1 MYVYMYMYDVEFEW
15 YWYWIW
21 TFSFNSTNT
30 FDLKKLRRRDASVE
44 SLNSPLC
51 VWEEFHSSGLSSPT
65 KQFKASA
72 ISNRD
77 EISNNS
83 CNQKYHLQILPQI
96 LWKLSKWCLRRG
108 QRWSQGVR
116 GLGTVAPPVAS
127 SSLCSATQPPPNT
140 AVNHR
145 QIHFSAAPSNTF
157 LNCLQILT

>member
-1 MYVYMYMYDVEFEW
+1 MYDIEW
-15 YWYWIW
+15 YDNFICLFVVFLFYKYVWPG
-21 TFSFNSTNT
+21 NG
-30 FDLKKLRRRDASVE
+30 RRDASVE

-72 ISNRD
+72 ISNQD

-83 CNQKYHLQILPQI
+83 CNPKYHLQILPQI
-96 LWKLSKWCLRRG
+96 LWKLSGVKRG
-108 QRWSQGVR
+108 ERWSHRVR
-116 GLGTVAPPVAS
+116 GLGTVAPPIPS
-127 SSLCSATQPPPNT
+127 SSLWAASHPTANT
-140 AVNHR
+140 DVNHR